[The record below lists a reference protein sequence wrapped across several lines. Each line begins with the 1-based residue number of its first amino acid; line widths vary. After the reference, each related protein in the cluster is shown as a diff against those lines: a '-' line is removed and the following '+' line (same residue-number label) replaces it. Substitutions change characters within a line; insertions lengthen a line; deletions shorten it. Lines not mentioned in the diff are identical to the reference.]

1 MPQPI
6 GDAALASAY
15 SYAWTMPGP
24 PPGIRP
30 EGPLPAKREQTDPAR
45 QFRDWLREFQDERTG
60 GVSPP
65 PMA

>member
-6 GDAALASAY
+6 SDAAVSNAY
-15 SYAWTMPGP
+15 SYAWTLPSLP
-24 PPGIRP
+24 VRIRP
-30 EGPLPAKREQTDPAR
+30 DDSVPEKRDPFDPAR